1 MGPTGKKWGIPGTGL
16 PEAQLCAGGL
26 RGGGG
31 GARKIQQHA
40 KAAGGG
46 GGGGSQQPKQAAL
59 SKSLHRLWVPLLE
72 PIWRPPFL
80 GHPGP
85 GLSPQAP
92 TLGDAKLRMSTAA
105 ARAWESCGESWPDGT
120 SQYRSP

>member
-1 MGPTGKKWGIPGTGL
+1 MRGRPPRRGRRSEEDT
-16 PEAQLCAGGL
+16 AAGQG
-26 RGGGG
+26 RGG
-31 GARKIQQHA
+31 R
-40 KAAGGG
+40 